1 MWKTHLHAAFC
12 VVIID
17 IVGLRGRPR
26 HAVALRD
33 LREVRVDEGRRRG
46 RHVQFPG
53 NLSYIERCAA
63 RQRRLH
69 GRGQKGGP
77 YPLADDT
84 IVVLH
89 HRGGKLAAVFVH
101 EDVPE
106 DVQLCDRAQIP
117 ASSTSRACPLSRGH
131 RLTLQFRP
139 RCGVDDCAHA
149 LADPG
154 IRLAGA
160 AGWLRKGD
168 VCNWF
173 AECGTSTHFWSRRP
187 NRAMRSSQ

>member
-1 MWKTHLHAAFC
+1 MVWKTHLHAPFC

-33 LREVRVDEGRRRG
+33 LREVRVDEGRWRG

-53 NLSYIERCAA
+53 NLSCITRCAGC
-63 RQRRLH
+63 QRRLR

-84 IVVLH
+84 IAVLH
-89 HRGGKLAAVFVH
+89 HRSGKLAAVFVH

-106 DVQLCDRAQIP
+106 DVQFCDRAQIP
-117 ASSTSRACPLSRGH
+117 ASSTSRARPRESGH

-139 RCGVDDCAHA
+139 GCSVDDCAHA

-154 IRLAGA
+154 IRLACA
-160 AGWLRKGD
+160 AGGI
-168 VCNWF
+168 
-173 AECGTSTHFWSRRP
+173 AEGRCV
-187 NRAMRSSQ
+187 